1 MKKFKVSEYV
11 TVTVK
16 RTYWAE
22 AENEE
27 AALEQM
33 MNGECGEAVTE
44 KVLEE
49 EVFEYEVK
57 KGRWK

>member
-1 MKKFKVSEYV
+1 MKKFKVSEFV

-22 AENEE
+22 AKNEE
-27 AALEQM
+27 AAFEMFMDDKL
-33 MNGECGEAVTE
+33 GSAVTE

-49 EVFEYEVK
+49 EVFGYGVK